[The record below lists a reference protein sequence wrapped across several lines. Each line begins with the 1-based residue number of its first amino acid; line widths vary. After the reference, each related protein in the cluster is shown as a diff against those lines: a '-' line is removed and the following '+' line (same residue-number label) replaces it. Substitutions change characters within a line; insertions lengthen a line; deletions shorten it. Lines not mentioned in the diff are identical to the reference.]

1 MGIKWFMT
9 AILFGIIS
17 PAFAQQFLTKNGE
30 VVFLSQASLSE
41 FEGKSR
47 SLQGLIDYDKNL
59 LDFYLDLNTLDTG
72 IGLRD
77 KHMRENYLE
86 TDEFPFAE
94 FTGKLSALAKPTP
107 GQVQQVTAE
116 GKFKL
121 HGVEREVRVKGSLT
135 PQANGS
141 MVLEAKFSI
150 LLSDYQI
157 EIPKLVF
164 YELAP
169 EQQVSIKATLTPKK

>member
-1 MGIKWFMT
+1 MR
-9 AILFGIIS
+9 ILLFL
-17 PAFAQQFLTKNGE
+17 AFFLVCIPVDGQQYLTKNGS

-41 FEGKSR
+41 FEGKST

-86 TDEFPFAE
+86 TADFPFAE
-94 FTGKLSALAKPTP
+94 FTGKLSDLQKPVS
-107 GQVQQVTAE
+107 GKVQQVTAL

-121 HGVEREVRVKGSLT
+121 HGVEREITVNGTLT
-135 PQANGS
+135 PQSNGS
-141 MVLEAKFSI
+141 LVLDAKFVI
-150 LLSDYQI
+150 LLSDYKI

-169 EQQVSIKATLTPKK
+169 EQQVSLKATLTPKK

>member
-1 MGIKWFMT
+1 MRWLLT
-9 AILFGIIS
+9 AILFGIMGQ
-17 PAFAQQFLTKNGE
+17 AFGQQYLTKNGE
-30 VVFLSQASLSE
+30 VTFLSQAALNE
-41 FEGKSR
+41 FEGKSN
-47 SLQGLIDYDKNL
+47 SLNGLIDLDKNL

-94 FTGKLSALAKPTP
+94 FTGKLNPAPNLNS
-107 GQVQQVTAE
+107 GQAQQVTAR

-121 HGVEREVRVKGSLT
+121 HGVERDVNITGTLKPQSNGSLL
-135 PQANGS
+135 
-141 MVLEAKFSI
+141 LEAKFSV

-169 EQQVSIKATLTPKK
+169 EQQITLKATLTTKK

>member
-1 MGIKWFMT
+1 MRILLFFAFFLVGVPGI
-9 AILFGIIS
+9 G
-17 PAFAQQFLTKNGE
+17 QQYLTKNGS

-41 FEGKSR
+41 FEGKSI
-47 SLQGLIDYDKNL
+47 SLQGLVDYDKNL

-86 TDEFPFAE
+86 TADFPFAE
-94 FTGKLSALAKPTP
+94 FTGKLADLQKPQS
-107 GQVQQVTAE
+107 GKVQGVTAL

-121 HGVEREVRVKGSLT
+121 HGVEREITVKGTLT

-141 MVLEAKFSI
+141 LILDAKFVI
-150 LLSDYQI
+150 LLSDYKI
-157 EIPKLVF
+157 DIPKLVF

>member
-1 MGIKWFMT
+1 MRILLFLAFFLVWF
-9 AILFGIIS
+9 
-17 PAFAQQFLTKNGE
+17 PALSQQYLTKNGS

-41 FEGKSR
+41 FEGKST

-86 TDEFPFAE
+86 TADFPFAE
-94 FTGKLSALAKPTP
+94 FTGKLANLQNPEP
-107 GQVQQVTAE
+107 GKVQQVTAV

-121 HGVEREVRVKGSLT
+121 HGVEREVTVKGTLS
-135 PQANGS
+135 PQSNGS
-141 MVLEAKFSI
+141 LLLDAKFVI
-150 LLSDYQI
+150 LLSDYKI

-169 EQQVSIKATLTPKK
+169 EQQVSLKATLTPKK